1 MSSRAMKKLLRDSNG
16 PAPLRDREHK
26 HAPKDTQDTQDTR
39 ELHREDYDHP
49 EEEEEEEE
57 EDDNDS
63 LLTRRPPARNLFA
76 LLDEDDEEEVAQS
89 EDDEEEQDSIPAPV
103 ATKSSK
109 KKKNKKKKSAA
120 SATGNPFNALKDEN
134 EDPSAKDTQ
143 SSSPVEPADAEDG
156 TTSAKSKNKS
166 KKKKK
171 GKAVSKTLEE
181 MSVEEF
187 EKSLQQMNQ
196 QLGSMTSAG
205 ESSRGPSL
213 APLKQLLA
221 VDTRFLDADAEMKKM
236 FGARV
241 VNSEIKDRRYA
252 KVTKKALLAQP
263 RGTWPVRKA
272 SGLSMEI
279 VETDEKEHVTTF
291 KVVHSDY
298 YQRTQLKFLAAV
310 ASYDPGNLVALLRES
325 PFHIDSLLQL
335 SEVSKHNGDNSLA
348 GEFIEQALFAFEKS
362 LHSLFNIASGSV
374 RLSFMEVENRSF
386 FLAIHR
392 HIQFLGRRGCWR
404 TAFEFNKLL
413 LSLDPEHDELGAL
426 LSIDFYSLKAQE
438 YTYLLKLYERLQKEH
453 GLDQLPNFAYSTA
466 LAQFHLEISQ
476 GNATH
481 EESSKALQRAILLFP
496 TAVPL
501 LADQG
506 SFSVDSEIAG
516 EASFYPTSDL
526 PKILDLYIHLFVS
539 RNFAL
544 WKEPEVISW
553 LKSNVQVCVQSRFRN
568 PDDQDLRDAQALLQ
582 DLSTSSPS
590 QNAVLSYSPDGTLE
604 SDSPS
609 SFSSSSTTSDPRIS
623 LRVCRHVLVSDF
635 NALARYL
642 PQEIVTATMHMHDPL
657 PPAGSRNVYEER
669 FEAQRSRGGLMGG
682 ARDAAQ
688 SVLENVIRQLRAGG
702 LPGIGGGAGGGEGA
716 GEAAAGLDGMDG
728 AGGLHEE
735 QLRQITEAVQM
746 LRARHQA
753 HARDGALPGA
763 FPDDQTPLAATA
775 DGAGTAAAAAA
786 AGTAGTAATLA
797 VARQD
802 GAGEN
807 GLDAEGED
815 RLNAGSAGNASMF
828 QSLSDMMRLL
838 GFGPRHAAD
847 GDAAA
852 GSVGAAGVEVDGLPL
867 TQEETD
873 ELVAA
878 MVMNNLA
885 QGGYGGEDGEEGEE
899 DEDYSEDEDQPFG
912 PDGDDGWE
920 PYDPAAYS

>member
-1 MSSRAMKKLLRDSNG
+1 MSSRAMKKLLRDTNG
-16 PAPLRDREHK
+16 PAPLRDLEHT
-26 HAPKDTQDTQDTR
+26 HIPKDTQD
-39 ELHREDYDHP
+39 HHHEDN
-49 EEEEEEEE
+49 EEEEQEEE
-57 EDDNDS
+57 EDDDDS
-63 LLTRRPPARNLFA
+63 HLARRPPARNLFA
-76 LLDEDDEEEVAQS
+76 LLDEDDEDEVAQS
-89 EDDEEEQDSIPAPV
+89 EEEEEEQDSIPAPV

-109 KKKNKKKKSAA
+109 KKKNKKKKSTSSTAA
-120 SATGNPFNALKDEN
+120 NPFSALKDE
-134 EDPSAKDTQ
+134 EEEPSARDIQ
-143 SSSPVEPADAEDG
+143 SSSPVEPADTEEG
-156 TTSAKSKNKS
+156 SASASKSKNKS

-196 QLGSMTSAG
+196 QLGSMNSAG
-205 ESSRGPSL
+205 ESSHGPSL
-213 APLKQLLA
+213 TPLKQLLA

-362 LHSLFNIASGSV
+362 FHSLFNIASGSV

-453 GLDQLPNFAYSTA
+453 ELDQLPNFAYSTA
-466 LAQFHLEISQ
+466 LAKFHLEISQ
-476 GNATH
+476 GNTTH
-481 EESSKALQRAILLFP
+481 EESSRALQRAILLFP

-506 SFSVDSEIAG
+506 SFSVDSEISG
-516 EASFYPTSDL
+516 EAAFYPTSDL

-553 LKSNVQVCVQSRFRN
+553 LKTNVQVCVQSRFRN
-568 PDDQDLRDAQALLQ
+568 TNDKDLQDAKALLKE
-582 DLSTSSPS
+582 LSTPPPS
-590 QNAVLSYSPDGTLE
+590 KNTFLSYSPDGTLE
-604 SDSPS
+604 SDAP
-609 SFSSSSTTSDPRIS
+609 SSSSATSDPRIS

-669 FEAQRSRGGLMGG
+669 FEAQRSRVGLMGG

-702 LPGIGGGAGGGEGA
+702 LPGIGGGGGAGGGEAPGFEGA
-716 GEAAAGLDGMDG
+716 DHARGLQ
-728 AGGLHEE
+728 EE

-753 HARDGALPGA
+753 HAQDGALPGA
-763 FPDDQTPLAATA
+763 FPDDLTPLAVTA
-775 DGAGTAAAAAA
+775 DGAAAGAATGGAGQDGTAEQ
-786 AGTAGTAATLA
+786 GGVGL
-797 VARQD
+797 
-802 GAGEN
+802 
-807 GLDAEGED
+807 LDAEGDD
-815 RLNAGSAGNASMF
+815 RLNAESAGNASMF

-838 GFGPRHAAD
+838 GFGPRNAAGD
-847 GDAAA
+847 DAAA
-852 GSVGAAGVEVDGLPL
+852 GAAAGGSGVAVDGLPL

-885 QGGYGGEDGEEGEE
+885 QGGFGDEEGEEGE
-899 DEDYSEDEDQPFG
+899 DEDYSGDEDQPFG

-920 PYDPAAYS
+920 PYDPAAYQ

>member
-16 PAPLRDREHK
+16 PAPLREREHT
-26 HAPKDTQDTQDTR
+26 HAPKDTQDTQDH
-39 ELHREDYDHP
+39 HREDHDDT
-49 EEEEEEEE
+49 EEE
-57 EDDNDS
+57 EDEDEDDS
-63 LLTRRPPARNLFA
+63 LVTRRPPARNLFA
-76 LLDEDDEEEVAQS
+76 LLDEDDEEVAQS
-89 EDDEEEQDSIPAPV
+89 DEEEEEQDSIPAPV

-120 SATGNPFNALKDEN
+120 SVTANPFSALKDEDD
-134 EDPSAKDTQ
+134 DPSAKDTQ

-181 MSVEEF
+181 MSIEEF

-196 QLGSMTSAG
+196 QLGSMTSTG

-252 KVTKKALLAQP
+252 KVNKKALLAQP

-279 VETDEKEHVTTF
+279 VDTDEKEHVTTF

-362 LHSLFNIASGSV
+362 FHSLFNIASGSV

-466 LAQFHLEISQ
+466 LAKFHLETSQ
-476 GNATH
+476 GNTTH
-481 EESSKALQRAILLFP
+481 EESSRALQRAILLFP

-553 LKSNVQVCVQSRFRN
+553 LKSNVQICVQSRFQN
-568 PDDQDLRDAQALLQ
+568 THDKDLQDAQALLQ
-582 DLSTSSPS
+582 DLSTPSPAKS
-590 QNAVLSYSPDGTLE
+590 AVLSYSPDGTLE
-604 SDSPS
+604 SDSPT
-609 SFSSSSTTSDPRIS
+609 SSSSATSDPRIS

-669 FEAQRSRGGLMGG
+669 FEAQRSSGGLMGG

-688 SVLENVIRQLRAGG
+688 GLLENVIRQLRAGG
-702 LPGIGGGAGGGEGA
+702 LPGIGGGGGGAGGEG
-716 GEAAAGLDGMDG
+716 AAGLDGLGG
-728 AGGLHEE
+728 AGGLQEE

-763 FPDDQTPLAATA
+763 FPDDQMPLAATA
-775 DGAGTAAAAAA
+775 DGAGVARTAGAAGAAATMDVV
-786 AGTAGTAATLA
+786 G
-797 VARQD
+797 QD
-802 GAGEN
+802 DAGEH
-807 GLDAEGED
+807 GVDAEGED
-815 RLNAGSAGNASMF
+815 RLEAESAGNATVF
-828 QSLSDMMRLL
+828 QSLSEMMRLL
-838 GFGPRHAAD
+838 GFGPRNAAG

-852 GSVGAAGVEVDGLPL
+852 GPAGAGGVEVDGLPL

-885 QGGYGGEDGEEGEE
+885 QGGFGSEDGEEGEE

>member
-16 PAPLRDREHK
+16 PAPLRDLEHT
-26 HAPKDTQDTQDTR
+26 HAPKDTQDTQD
-39 ELHREDYDHP
+39 HHHDDQED
-49 EEEEEEEE
+49 EEEEE
-57 EDDNDS
+57 EDDDDS
-63 LLTRRPPARNLFA
+63 LLARRPPARNLFA
-76 LLDEDDEEEVAQS
+76 LLDEDDEEEAAQS
-89 EDDEEEQDSIPAPV
+89 EEEEEEQDSIPAPV

-120 SATGNPFNALKDEN
+120 SATANPFSALKDED
-134 EDPSAKDTQ
+134 EDPSARDTQ

-156 TTSAKSKNKS
+156 TASAKSKSKS

-205 ESSRGPSL
+205 ESSHGPSL

-362 LHSLFNIASGSV
+362 FHSLFNIASGSV

-466 LAQFHLEISQ
+466 LAKFHLEISQ
-476 GNATH
+476 GNTTH
-481 EESSKALQRAILLFP
+481 EESSFALQRAILLFP

-506 SFSVDSEIAG
+506 SFSVDSVISG

-553 LKSNVQVCVQSRFRN
+553 LKTNVQVCVQSRFQN
-568 PDDQDLRDAQALLQ
+568 SNDKDLQDARALLKE
-582 DLSTSSPS
+582 LSTPSPS
-590 QNAVLSYSPDGTLE
+590 QSAVLSYSPDGTLE
-604 SDSPS
+604 SDTVT
-609 SFSSSSTTSDPRIS
+609 SSSATSDPRIT

-657 PPAGSRNVYEER
+657 PPTGSRNVYEER
-669 FEAQRSRGGLMGG
+669 FEAQRSSGGLMGG

-702 LPGIGGGAGGGEGA
+702 LPGIVGGRGGGGGGGGGEGA
-716 GEAAAGLDGMDG
+716 AGLDGADHV
-728 AGGLHEE
+728 GGLQEE

-753 HARDGALPGA
+753 HAQDGALPGA
-763 FPDDQTPLAATA
+763 FPDDLTPLAVTA
-775 DGAGTAAAAAA
+775 EGAAAA
-786 AGTAGTAATLA
+786 AGTATGVTMD
-797 VARQD
+797 VAGQD
-802 GAGEN
+802 GAGEQGGV
-807 GLDAEGED
+807 GLLEAEGED
-815 RLNAGSAGNASMF
+815 RLNGESAGNASMF

-838 GFGPRHAAD
+838 GFGPRNTAG

-852 GSVGAAGVEVDGLPL
+852 APAGGGGVEVDGLPL

-885 QGGYGGEDGEEGEE
+885 QGGFGGEDGEEEE
-899 DEDYSEDEDQPFG
+899 DEDYSGDEDQPFG

-920 PYDPAAYS
+920 PYDPAAYQ